1 MGVGEVIL
9 CLRQICCLIT
19 QFLVVTLK
27 LWFSCYI
34 FWSHTFM
41 FKTRFRVGS
50 DTLWSRQHERIIYSS
65 GTICK
70 WDGVVVGRESLYY
83 KIPVQFLWKK
93 SRNENELGGGAS
105 GCCSEKVSIDLMGG
119 APQSRLSVTD
129 IPHWA
134 GMFWLWKH
142 PCFQSFAESSHGRVG
157 LWTLQWK
164 VKQYWLKAVSE
175 VHSLKVVFFL
185 KGDVSAAVLWLS
197 IVLDIP
203 SLLCSTLYTIGS
215 LWFFITL
222 LLWFYFERSK

>member
-105 GCCSEKVSIDLMGG
+105 GCCSYRYSTLGRNVLTLKTSMFSVICWEQPWESWPLNVAVEGKTVLAKSCQWSTFIEGG
-119 APQSRLSVTD
+119 
-129 IPHWA
+129 
-134 GMFWLWKH
+134 
-142 PCFQSFAESSHGRVG
+142 
-157 LWTLQWK
+157 
-164 VKQYWLKAVSE
+164 
-175 VHSLKVVFFL
+175 FFL
-185 KGDVSAAVLWLS
+185 ERRCECCSPMTKYSFRYS
-197 IVLDIP
+197 IPIV
-203 SLLCSTLYTIGS
+203 
-215 LWFFITL
+215 
-222 LLWFYFERSK
+222 